1 MYKKRKKD
9 SMPHPL
15 RNIHGE
21 HTFTR
26 LRLETAIKREL
37 DSLAKQDNRSTTYII
52 NEAIVASYRDAFISK
67 QCT

>member
-1 MYKKRKKD
+1 
-9 SMPHPL
+9 MPHPL

-26 LRLETAIKREL
+26 LRLETTIKREL

-52 NEAIVASYRDAFISK
+52 NEAIAEYLERHSNYQRK
-67 QCT
+67 